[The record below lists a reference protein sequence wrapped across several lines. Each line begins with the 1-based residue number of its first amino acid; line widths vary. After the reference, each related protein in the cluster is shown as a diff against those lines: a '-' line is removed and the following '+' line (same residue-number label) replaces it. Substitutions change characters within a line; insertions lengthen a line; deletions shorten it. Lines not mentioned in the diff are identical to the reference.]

1 MRLKQTADF
10 SVSFSQDTKSIKDLP
25 QGVDSLT
32 EEKKQSILKS
42 LVGQLLYLDL
52 TLPDLAFLISD
63 LSRSSSKTSDE
74 ILRVARALLKKV
86 RELAKRIFYLKE
98 NLCYLKELYRLF
110 RSSRSHWLYWLTHN
124 LADPLTKRIRD
135 HDIMNNVMTSRPI
148 QS

>member
-52 TLPDLAFLISD
+52 TRPDLAFLISD

-110 RSSRSHWLYWLTHN
+110 RSSRSH
-124 LADPLTKRIRD
+124 
-135 HDIMNNVMTSRPI
+135 
-148 QS
+148 